1 MGDAHATG
9 GADSICRDCPDER
22 EDHASENRHRRI
34 PVRTER
40 RGRARRELGDKVGK
54 DDNFR
59 GLTISGSVL
68 YYTKGSGGNGV
79 DTVYFLDTTGTA
91 RPDGVGLPI
100 PGAPLPTTDGGRW

>member
-1 MGDAHATG
+1 MRPRTG
-9 GADSICRDCPDER
+9 IAAFLSVLSAAACSP
-22 EDHASENRHRRI
+22 
-34 PVRTER
+34 
-40 RGRARRELGDKVGK
+40 RARRQGGQGRQGRH
-54 DDNFR
+54 FR
-59 GLTISGSVL
+59 GLTISGNVL